1 MCFHSLNLPQI
12 MIFPYF
18 NQCFCCR
25 RIQTDCG
32 VFLLYILFPFFIFH
46 LVFIVPIF
54 LCLLIFILILL
65 FKFPSFLCNL
75 FTYLSFIV
83 FYWCFLLFLCPRFF
97 SFLCICRFTLLL
109 APSSTFFIVGYK
121 HMFRLLFCSLL
132 YFQIKVLLYFVDQT
146 LFSRMFTAEGF
157 VSSVNLTGTRG

>member
-1 MCFHSLNLPQI
+1 M
-12 MIFPYF
+12 
-18 NQCFCCR
+18 
-25 RIQTDCG
+25 
-32 VFLLYILFPFFIFH
+32 FLLQEDSNWLWCFPFVYIVSFFH
-46 LVFIVPIF
+46 ISPGFYCSYF
-54 LCLLIFILILL
+54 LCLLVFILILL